1 MAKIL
6 VCDDEDLQLKI
17 CARAFMELGHRVY
30 GVKTPEETLREIQ
43 KSRYDL
49 VVIDLQNLC
58 GDDRFAYG
66 EYQDGGDRIKRDW
79 REKIKRMRPEVRVV
93 AMTNYPLGSVSDAFN
108 HFDDV
113 WDKWDFHLTKDGKR
127 TKLENL
133 LIKQGI

>member
-6 VCDDEDLQLKI
+6 ICDDENEQLDI
-17 CARAFMELGHRVY
+17 CARAFLRLGHSY
-30 GVKTPEETLREIQ
+30 LGVSTPKQTLREIQ

-49 VVIDLQNLC
+49 VVMDLQNLC
-58 GDDRFAYG
+58 EDDRFAYG
-66 EYQDGGDRIKRDW
+66 GYQDWRD
-79 REKIKRMRPEVRVV
+79 KIKRIRPEVRVV
-93 AMTNYPLGSVSDAFN
+93 AMTNYPLGSVREAFN

-113 WDKWDFHLTKDGKR
+113 WDKWDFHLLADGKR